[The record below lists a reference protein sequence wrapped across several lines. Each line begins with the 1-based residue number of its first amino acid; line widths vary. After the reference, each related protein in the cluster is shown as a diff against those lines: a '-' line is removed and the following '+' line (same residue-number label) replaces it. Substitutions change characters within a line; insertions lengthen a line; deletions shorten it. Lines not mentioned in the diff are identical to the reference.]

1 MALPT
6 GSEPYFEYQV
16 GALRLALEHAP
27 GEHSLE
33 VTFIDGLTQGR
44 LLDMIQQGYI
54 NVTLGGYNSA
64 LEREFLQVDFPLT
77 LGLQGYRILVIHPSL
92 QEKISRVRTLDD
104 LKPYCIGSGANW
116 QDTRILKEAGLC
128 VEEAPQKALF
138 DMLEKGRFEMLHRA
152 VHEAL
157 VGENL
162 PDLTERGLVLE
173 QDLLIR
179 YPYDFFYYVAKQNT
193 QLHRILEQGFEN
205 AFQNGAF
212 IEYFQSNRAMRNA
225 VEHIRHANRR
235 IIDIENADMSSQ
247 TEDRSSRYWLTN

>member
-1 MALPT
+1 M
-6 GSEPYFEYQV
+6 
-16 GALRLALEHAP
+16 RLALEHAP

-33 VTFIDGLTQGR
+33 VILIEGLTQGR
-44 LLDMIQQGYI
+44 LLDMIRQGYI

-92 QEKISRVRTLDD
+92 QDKISKVQTLDD

-179 YPYDFFYYVAKQNT
+179 YPYDFFYYLAKQNT
-193 QLHRILEQGFEN
+193 ELHHILEQGFET
-205 AFQNGAF
+205 AFRNGAF
-212 IEYFQSNRAMRNA
+212 IQYFQSNRAMRNA

-235 IIDIENADMSSQ
+235 IIDIENADMS
-247 TEDRSSRYWLTN
+247 TRTADRSSRYWLTN